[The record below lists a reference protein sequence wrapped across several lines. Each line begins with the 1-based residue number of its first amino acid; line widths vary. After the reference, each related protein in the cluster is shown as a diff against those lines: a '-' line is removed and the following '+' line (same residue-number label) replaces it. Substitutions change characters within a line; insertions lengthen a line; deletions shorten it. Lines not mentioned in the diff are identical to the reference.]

1 MEGAKKED
9 VQESTNQEKVQDST
23 NQEKAH
29 DSTNQEKAHDST
41 NEKPTAAQNSDD
53 SNKPKESPAKGKI
66 DKPEIVTF
74 ANISRASI
82 EIKDLIKCTPCTV
95 SIIISLSFQYQSFR
109 FQNAMGQDLLINNTY
124 CFRKPVS
131 TMRFLQDFGNSLEF
145 CQIFFTSVRFNILH

>member
-9 VQESTNQEKVQDST
+9 VQESTNQEKVQ
-23 NQEKAH
+23 

-95 SIIISLSFQYQSFR
+95 SVSSSRYLFS
-109 FQNAMGQDLLINNTY
+109 IN
-124 CFRKPVS
+124 RSDSK
-131 TMRFLQDFGNSLEF
+131 MRWAK
-145 CQIFFTSVRFNILH
+145 IF